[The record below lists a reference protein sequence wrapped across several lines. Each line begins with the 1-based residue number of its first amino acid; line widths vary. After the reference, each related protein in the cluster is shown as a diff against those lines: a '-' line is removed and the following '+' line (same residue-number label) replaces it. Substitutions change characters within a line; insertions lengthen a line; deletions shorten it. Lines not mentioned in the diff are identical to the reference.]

1 MVKQLIV
8 VAYDIA
14 DDRRRQQIAK
24 IMEEFGC
31 RCNYSVFECF
41 LSKSMIIA
49 MQKKLSVV
57 ADSKEDSILYYYL
70 CKTCIR
76 KAEFFGK
83 KSTNVEDIIWA

>member
-14 DDRRRQQIAK
+14 DDRRRQKIAK
-24 IMEEFGC
+24 IMAQYGT

-41 LSKSMIIA
+41 LSESKIA
-49 MQKKLSVV
+49 TMQKKISDA

-70 CKTCIR
+70 CKACLK

-83 KSTNVEDIIWA
+83 KLTNEENIIWS